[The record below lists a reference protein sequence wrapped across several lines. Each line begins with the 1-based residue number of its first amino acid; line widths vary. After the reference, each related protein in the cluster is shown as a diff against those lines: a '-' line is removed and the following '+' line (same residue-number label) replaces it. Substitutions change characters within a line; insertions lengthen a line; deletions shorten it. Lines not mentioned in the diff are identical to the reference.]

1 MDTMNQQERE
11 FRERNEKN
19 MRFRKRL
26 RNFYIGL
33 YAPWGVIL
41 LLMGVFYGLEAK
53 AAKIAVVVVGCV
65 IVVAWFVWMIYGILY
80 RMSCPHCKAALNK
93 SDPWNIERC
102 PFCGTD
108 LTIKEYYGREKL

>member
-1 MDTMNQQERE
+1 MDTMDRQELE

-19 MRFRKRL
+19 KRFRKRL

-41 LLMGVFYGLEAK
+41 LLMGVFCCLEAK
-53 AAKIAVVVVGCV
+53 AAQIVVLCINGI

-93 SDPWNIERC
+93 SDPWNIVKC

-108 LTIKEYYGREKL
+108 LSIKEYYGREKL

>member
-1 MDTMNQQERE
+1 MDTMDQQEIE
-11 FRERNEKN
+11 FREKNEKN
-19 MRFRKRL
+19 KTFRKRL

-33 YAPWGVIL
+33 YAPWGVML
-41 LLMGVFYGLEAK
+41 LLMGVFYSLESK
-53 AAKIAVVVVGCV
+53 TAKIAILWVVCG

-93 SDPWNIERC
+93 SDPWNIPKC

>member
-1 MDTMNQQERE
+1 MDNMEQQEIE

-19 MRFRKRL
+19 KNFRKRL

-41 LLMGVFYGLEAK
+41 LLMGVFNCLEAK
-53 AAKIAVVVVGCV
+53 SAQIAVVCV
-65 IVVAWFVWMIYGILY
+65 IVLIIVAWFVWMIWGIFT
-80 RMSCPHCKAALNK
+80 RMSCPYCKAALNRT
-93 SDPWNIERC
+93 DPWNSPKC

-108 LTIKEYYGREKL
+108 LTIKEYYEREKM